1 MLPQRHEQI
10 HGLTGLRGI
19 ACLAVFLVHFQQ
31 QCKIEYRLPPFDL
44 GRLLENG
51 NTGVALFFALSG
63 FLLSIP
69 FWEARGSGA
78 PRPSP
83 FKFFA
88 RRLARIV
95 PAYYLCL
102 TALIVAN
109 RLWLEDDSRLDMTL
123 HYLFA
128 FNFREDSIF
137 SINAPFWT
145 IAVETQFYALL
156 PCIFVLIRPT
166 AQRLAIPIVLLL
178 ALLAYGMHLQLI
190 AAGASWPSANAPV
203 AAVRQYSLLAHLPI
217 FLFGIAAT
225 PCYLYLRQRQRDFY
239 RWLLPVSNATVWGV
253 LGLLLVVLG
262 TPLGDALRVP
272 AGRYHLPIVPIL
284 ICSILVFTPFSGLP
298 RAILDTRLFTYLGTV
313 SYGIYLYHLPIQHVV
328 ARYMN
333 AWCGLDP
340 ASHWIIFASISFLVT
355 LITASISYW
364 GVERRFLL
372 WCAESRTQQR

>member
-31 QCKIEYRLPPFDL
+31 QCRIDYRLPPFDL

-63 FLLSIP
+63 FLLSMP
-69 FWEARGSGA
+69 FWEARANGT
-78 PRPSP
+78 PLPSP
-83 FKFFA
+83 FIFFA

-109 RLWLEDDSRLDMTL
+109 RLWLEEDSRVDITL
-123 HYLFA
+123 HYLFV
-128 FNFREDSIF
+128 FNFRESSIF

-156 PCIFVLIRPT
+156 PCTFLLLRPT
-166 AQRLAIPIVLLL
+166 GRRLAVPIVLLL
-178 ALLAYGMHLQLI
+178 ALIASGIHLQLI
-190 AAGASWPSANAPV
+190 FAGTSWPSSSPTT
-203 AAVRQYSLLAHLPI
+203 AVRQYSLLAHLPI
-217 FLFGIAAT
+217 FFLGIAAA
-225 PCYLYLRQRQRDFY
+225 PCYRYLWQHQRDFY
-239 RWLLPVSNATVWGV
+239 GWLLPVSNAIVWV
-253 LGLLLVVLG
+253 VVGLLLVVLS
-262 TPLGDALRVP
+262 TPLGDLLRVP
-272 AGRYHLPIVPIL
+272 GGRYHLPTVPIL
-284 ICSILVFTPFSGLP
+284 ICVVLVFTPFSGLP
-298 RAILDTRLFTYLGTV
+298 RAILDTRLVTYLGTV

-333 AWCGLDP
+333 ARMGLDP
-340 ASHWIIFASISFLVT
+340 ASHWVLFGSISFLVT

-364 GVERRFLL
+364 LMERRFLS
-372 WCAESRTQQR
+372 WRAGSRTLQG